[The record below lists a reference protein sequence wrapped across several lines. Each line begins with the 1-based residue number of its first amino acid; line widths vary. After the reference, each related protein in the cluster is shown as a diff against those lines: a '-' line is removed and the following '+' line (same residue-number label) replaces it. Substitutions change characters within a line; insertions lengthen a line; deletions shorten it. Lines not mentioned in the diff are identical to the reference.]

1 MPLPEQWYDTGLGG
15 CCAACFKAGYV
26 LDGHFACSAEGLA
39 SETELLDLTNGVD
52 ETQSELVDG
61 AWRLIA
67 FAHPDVAEE
76 RGWVLAD

>member
-1 MPLPEQWYDTGLGG
+1 MTLASGDAAPLASRPAMSSTGTSH
-15 CCAACFKAGYV
+15 ARP
-26 LDGHFACSAEGLA
+26 EGLA